1 MRNFDEGKSMDLYF
15 LGKGVAIGF
24 AIAAPVGPIGILCIR
39 RSLASGWLTG
49 FVSGLGAAT
58 ADGIYGCIAGFG
70 LTVVRDF
77 LVSQQFLIRL
87 VGGLF
92 LCYLGIKTFGSAVSK
107 EAQEDIGKTGEI
119 KGFIGNYLS
128 TFLLTITNPL
138 TIFAFV
144 VIFAGLNMTQINN
157 SGNAGLLV
165 FGVFL
170 GSSFWWLTLASIA
183 NWFRHKL
190 NNTFLQWVNWIAGV
204 IITAFGVVA
213 LGNILRNSI
222 N

>member
-1 MRNFDEGKSMDLYF
+1 MDLYF
-15 LGKGVAIGF
+15 LGKGIAIGF
-24 AIAAPVGPIGILCIR
+24 AVAAPVGPIGILCIR

-58 ADGIYGCIAGFG
+58 ADGIYSCIAGFG
-70 LTVVRDF
+70 LTVVGDF

-87 VGGLF
+87 VGGIF
-92 LCYLGIKTFGSAVSK
+92 LCYLGIKIFLSPVSQEVK
-107 EAQEDIGKTGEI
+107 EKAAKTGEI

-144 VIFAGLNMTQINN
+144 VIFAGLNMTQTNN

-170 GSSFWWLTLASIA
+170 GSSLWWLTLASIA
-183 NWFRHKL
+183 NWFQSKL
-190 NNTFLQWVNWIAGV
+190 NNTFLQWVNWIAGMI
-204 IITAFGVVA
+204 IITFGVIA
-213 LGNILRNSI
+213 LGDILKLFYEL
-222 N
+222 

>member
-1 MRNFDEGKSMDLYF
+1 MDLDF
-15 LGKGVAIGF
+15 FGKGVAIGF

-39 RSLASGWLTG
+39 RSLASGWLAG

-70 LTVVRDF
+70 LTIVSDF

-87 VGGLF
+87 IGGIF
-92 LCYLGIKTFGSAVSK
+92 LSYLGVKTFLSPVSK
-107 EAQEDIGKTGEI
+107 EVKEGTEKTGEI
-119 KGFIGNYLS
+119 KEFISNYLS

-144 VIFAGLNMTQINN
+144 VIFAGLNMTQTNN

-170 GSSFWWLTLASIA
+170 GSSLWWFTLTSIA
-183 NWFRHKL
+183 SWFRHKSS
-190 NNTFLQWVNWIAGV
+190 NTFLQWVNWISGV

-213 LGNILRNSI
+213 LGDILKFYIS
-222 N
+222 